1 MRVIVHEIETV
12 SLRFRLGRCSSGRK
26 ERSNKVRKQNR
37 KEGKGNQFELK
48 RLQGDL
54 VELFARHK
62 RRSVEG
68 R

>member
-12 SLRFRLGRCSSGRK
+12 LLRFRLGWCSSGRK
-26 ERSNKVRKQNR
+26 ERSDNVRKQNR

-54 VELFARHK
+54 VELFARQK